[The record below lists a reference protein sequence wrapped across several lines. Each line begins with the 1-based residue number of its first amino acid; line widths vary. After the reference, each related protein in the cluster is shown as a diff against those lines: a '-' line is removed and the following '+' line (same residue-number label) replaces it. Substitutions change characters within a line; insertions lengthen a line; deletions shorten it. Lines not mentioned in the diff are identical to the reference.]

1 MKYYVQK
8 IGALIFILMFVCP
21 AFSQIT
27 TNETDMKFNNI
38 AMGTV
43 SKKDATLSVIHSRKS
58 VRNFIQGKTVP
69 RETLD
74 TVVRAGMAAA
84 SAVNL
89 QPWQFIVIDDR
100 TVMDS
105 LAAGLPYAK
114 MLYHA
119 SAAIVV
125 CGDSTVKAGEFAF
138 WEFDCSLAS
147 GNILLAVEAMGLGAV
162 WTAVHPD
169 KARVSTVRKI
179 LHLPENIIPLNV
191 IPIGYPAGNDK
202 PKDKYKPDKIHWN
215 GY

>member
-1 MKYYVQK
+1 MKYWR
-8 IGALIFILMFVCP
+8 ILLIAGIFGAC
-21 AFSQIT
+21 QHTNIT
-27 TNETDMKFNNI
+27 IMEAI
-38 AMGTV
+38 

-58 VRNFIQGKTVP
+58 VRNFISDKTVP
-69 RETLD
+69 KETLD
-74 TVVRAGMAAA
+74 TIVRAGMAAA

-89 QPWQFIVIDDR
+89 QPWQFVVIDDR
-100 TVMDS
+100 AIMDS

-125 CGDSTVKAGEFAF
+125 CGDSTIRTKEFAF

-147 GNILLAVEAMGLGAV
+147 GNILLAAEAMGLGAV

-169 KARVSTVRKI
+169 TARISIVRNI

-191 IPIGYPAGNDK
+191 IPIGYPAGADK
-202 PKDKYKPDKIHWN
+202 PKDKYNPDKIHWN
-215 GY
+215 RY

>member
-1 MKYYVQK
+1 MKYLILK
-8 IGALIFILMFVCP
+8 INALNLFLMLIL
-21 AFSQIT
+21 FSCGNKEKINNVVT
-27 TNETDMKFNNI
+27 METI
-38 AMGTV
+38 

-58 VRNFIQGKTVP
+58 VRNFISDKIVP

-74 TVVRAGMAAA
+74 TIVRAGMAAA

-89 QPWQFIVIDDR
+89 QPWQFVVIDDR

-119 SAAIVV
+119 SAAIIV

-138 WEFDCSLAS
+138 WEHDCSLAS

-169 KARVSTVRKI
+169 AARVSTVRNL

-191 IPIGYPAGNDK
+191 IPIGYPTGQDK
-202 PKDKYKPDKIHWN
+202 PKDKYNSNKIHWN
-215 GY
+215 KY

>member
-1 MKYYVQK
+1 M
-8 IGALIFILMFVCP
+8 
-21 AFSQIT
+21 
-27 TNETDMKFNNI
+27 E
-38 AMGTV
+38 TV
-43 SKKDATLSVIHSRKS
+43 SKKDVTLSVIHSRKS
-58 VRNFIQGKTVP
+58 VRNFIAGKTVP

-74 TVVRAGMAAA
+74 TIVRAGMAAA

-89 QPWQFIVIDDR
+89 QPWQFVVIDDR

-114 MLYHA
+114 MLAHA

-147 GNILLAVEAMGLGAV
+147 GNILLTVESMGLGAV

-169 KARVSTVRKI
+169 AVRISTVRKI
-179 LHLPENIIPLNV
+179 LNLPENIIPLNV
-191 IPIGYPAGNDK
+191 IPIGYPVVGKDK

-215 GY
+215 KF

>member
-1 MKYYVQK
+1 M
-8 IGALIFILMFVCP
+8 
-21 AFSQIT
+21 
-27 TNETDMKFNNI
+27 ETI
-38 AMGTV
+38 

-58 VRNFIQGKTVP
+58 VRNFITEKTVP

-74 TVVRAGMAAA
+74 TIVRAGMAAA

-119 SAAIVV
+119 PAAIVV
-125 CGDSTVKAGEFAF
+125 CGDSDVKAGDLAF

-169 KARVSTVRKI
+169 AARISAVRNI
-179 LHLPENIIPLNV
+179 LNLPDNIIPLNV
-191 IPIGYPAGNDK
+191 IPVGYPAGNDK
-202 PKDKYKPDKIHWN
+202 PKDKYRPDKIHWN
-215 GY
+215 RY